1 VVTAVRRIVFFVMG
15 TVTVLILL
23 FGYHTSTSSR
33 AVASG
38 EYSATAPQ
46 VSSSATAAPTPTSAA
61 GLGGGATDQITVP
74 SSGSGTSADSGETS
88 SAAAPTTASP
98 ASSASPE
105 SSTAV
110 AATSTVTGDVAST
123 RWGPVQV
130 ELTIADGK
138 ITDAQVTQYPNG
150 NGRDQQINSYALPI
164 LVQETIQAQ
173 SAQIDMVSGATVTSE
188 GYLTSLQSALDQ
200 AGL

>member
-98 ASSASPE
+98 ASS
-105 SSTAV
+105 TAV

-138 ITDAQVTQYPNG
+138 ITDVQVTQYPNG